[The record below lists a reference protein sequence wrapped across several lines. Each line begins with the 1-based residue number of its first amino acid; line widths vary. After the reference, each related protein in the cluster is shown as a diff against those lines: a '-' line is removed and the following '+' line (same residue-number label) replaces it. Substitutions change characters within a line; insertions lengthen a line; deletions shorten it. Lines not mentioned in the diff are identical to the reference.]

1 MIAVEVFA
9 GAGGLALGAS
19 LAGFRHAAVI
29 EIDPWAC
36 ATIRANQR
44 QDHPQASKWPLNEI
58 NVREFQY
65 ADIADDVDL
74 LTAGL
79 PCQPFSIG
87 GKSAGDRD
95 HRDMFSEVI
104 RAVRELRP
112 KAVVIENVKGLVRSA
127 FKDYFDYLLLALGSP
142 GLARQPNTT
151 WKNHLKRLKGE
162 MGLDDLKYDVHV
174 RVVNAADY
182 GVPQWRER
190 VLIVAFRSDLAVP
203 WSLPNPT
210 HSADALLWDQ
220 MRTRAYWSRH
230 GLRRVR
236 PGRLSRRLSCRRRAI
251 RCMSERPDGLHP
263 WRTVRDAIA
272 DLPRVRQ
279 GQKRVPVPNHFV
291 NRGARSYQG
300 HVGSL
305 VDEPAKTLKA
315 GTHGVPGGEN
325 SLYLGGGRVRYF
337 SVRECARLQTFPD
350 NYVFEGPW
358 SRAMRQVGNAV
369 PVELARVVLDS
380 VARELKAAS
389 ARAEDDLAGLMTTW
403 GNTSHN
409 GDHASIPPVDSQ
421 LETGTDCYREI

>member
-19 LAGFRHAAVI
+19 LAGFRHAAMI

-36 ATIRANQR
+36 ATIRANQNWN
-44 QDHPQASKWPLNEI
+44 HPQAAAWPLQEI

-65 ADIADDVDL
+65 SSITDEVDL

-79 PCQPFSIG
+79 PCQPFSVG
-87 GKSAGDRD
+87 GKGRADRD
-95 HRDMFSEVI
+95 HRDMFCEVI

-127 FKDYFDYLLLALGSP
+127 FRDYVEYLLLALASP
-142 GLARQPNTT
+142 GLARPPNDT
-151 WKNHLKRLKGE
+151 WKSHLDRLKRRAGP
-162 MGLDDLKYDVHV
+162 DDLKYDVHV
-174 RVVNAADY
+174 HTVNAADY

-190 VLIVAFRSDLAVP
+190 VLIVAFRSDLAAS
-203 WSLPNPT
+203 WSLPHPT
-210 HSADALLWDQ
+210 HSANTLLWEQ
-220 MRTRAYWSRH
+220 MKTGAYWTRH
-230 GLRRVR
+230 GLQRVR
-236 PGRLSRRLSCRRRAI
+236 PGHLSRHLTFRRRAL
-251 RCMSERPDGLHP
+251 RRMSEKPDDLQP

-279 GQKRVPVPNHFV
+279 GQKRVPVPNHFI
-291 NRGARSYQG
+291 NRGARSYKG

-305 VDEPAKTLKA
+305 IDEPAKTIKA
-315 GTHGVPGGEN
+315 GAHGVPGGEN
-325 SLYLGGGRVRYF
+325 SLYLGSGRVRYF

-369 PVELARVVLDS
+369 PVQLARVVLES
-380 VARELKAAS
+380 VARQLGGIPRQPTRDSHRDAS
-389 ARAEDDLAGLMTTW
+389 
-403 GNTSHN
+403 
-409 GDHASIPPVDSQ
+409 SIVPRMHDQITQFDAPDISMP
-421 LETGTDCYREI
+421 THHFA